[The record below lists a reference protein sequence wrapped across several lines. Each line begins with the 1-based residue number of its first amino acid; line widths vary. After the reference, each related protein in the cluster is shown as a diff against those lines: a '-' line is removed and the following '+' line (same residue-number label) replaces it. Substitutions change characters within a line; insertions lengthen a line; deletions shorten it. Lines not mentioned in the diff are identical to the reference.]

1 MAENPDAIRREIED
15 TREEMAETIDALE
28 YKADVKSRAKDK
40 MTEMRES
47 VAERA
52 DGVLSSIRDTAQRVT
67 DNMRGGMTD
76 TTSTMQQSTDEMST
90 RARSGMEQGKR
101 LAEDNPLLLAVG
113 AVAAGF
119 LIGIALPGTR
129 MEDEELGPKA
139 DEVKSQA
146 MQRGSEMIERAGD
159 KAQETVQRTTD
170 QARSA
175 MEDARKGAGSSGSSA
190 SSTGS
195 TETLPPTGTY
205 GSTV

>member
-1 MAENPDAIRREIED
+1 VAENPDAIRREIED

-129 MEDEELGPKA
+129 MEDEKLGPKA

-175 MEDARKGAGSSGSSA
+175 MEDARKGG

-195 TETLPPTGTY
+195 TGTLPPPTGTY
-205 GSTV
+205 GSTTV